1 MLIENKDICAAEI
14 KHMDNNTLRN
24 HITKILDLPEED
36 LSLLVSCVT
45 YRELKKGEILLNE
58 GDVSRSFYLVNNGYL
73 RTYYNKD
80 TAAINLHF
88 AFEGEFTANL
98 QGIKT
103 KKGSENIIVAG
114 ENASV
119 WIFDLGVINKYF
131 DTRHQ
136 INIFMRRVAFRMLLV
151 MEEHGNLFKIYT
163 PTERYR
169 YIEKNNPRLLQRI
182 SLSHVA
188 SYLGIARETLSRIR
202 AKAN

>member
-1 MLIENKDICAAEI
+1 MKIFAKRD
-14 KHMDNNTLRN
+14 KYMDNNTLRN

-36 LSLLVSCVT
+36 LSLLISCVT

-58 GDVSRSFYLVNNGYL
+58 GEISLAFYLVKNGYL
-73 RTYYNKD
+73 RTYFNKG
-80 TAAINLHF
+80 TTVINLHF

-103 KKGSENIIVAG
+103 RQGSENIIAAG
-114 ENASV
+114 EDSSV
-119 WIFDLGVINKYF
+119 WIFDLNVIAKYF

-136 INIFMRRVAFRMLLV
+136 INIFMRRMAFRMLLA

-182 SLSHVA
+182 SLSQIA

-202 AKAN
+202 AKVD